1 MTLTDTALAF
11 ARECLGWADA
21 KVLAPDPDA
30 EVPRLVVISA
40 RAKADT
46 LFAVT
51 DLRDVENTVR
61 GWCIAQ
67 GLEHTVRSGAA
78 REPATATVSRLK
90 PGGDSTR
97 LASVSDP
104 DPCRALMAACV
115 DAARK
120 LRGA

>member
-21 KVLAPDPDA
+21 KVLSHDPDA
-30 EVPRLVVISA
+30 EVPRLVLISA

-61 GWCIAQ
+61 QWCAAH
-67 GLEHTVRSGAA
+67 GLEHAVRTGTA
-78 REPATATVSRLK
+78 REPSTATVSRAR
-90 PGGDSTR
+90 PGGDPVR
-97 LASVSDP
+97 LSSVSDP
-104 DPCRALMAACV
+104 DPALALMAACV
-115 DAARK
+115 DAAGK
-120 LRGA
+120 LRG

>member
-1 MTLTDTALAF
+1 MTLPETALAF

-21 KVLAPDPDA
+21 KVLSHDPDA
-30 EVPRLVVISA
+30 EVPRLVLISA

-51 DLRDVENTVR
+51 DLRDVEATVR
-61 GWCIAQ
+61 GWCAAN
-67 GLEHTVRSGAA
+67 GLEHAVRTGTA
-78 REPATATVSRLK
+78 REPSTATVARLK
-90 PGGDSTR
+90 PGGEPVR

-104 DPCRALMAACV
+104 DPCRALLAACV
-115 DAARK
+115 DAARR